1 MDDIYK
7 NVEEHN
13 LNKKWKILIVSN
25 DMIADM
31 LHNKKLNPIV
41 TKLFVRGRK
50 LKIYPTF
57 MKKILFSCTKDTRLN
72 STQCFIMKIPN
83 KWELQ
88 QNPFNNLLYID
99 CKDFM
104 NLYKHVLENHIL
116 F

>member
-57 MKKILFSCTKDTRLN
+57 MTKSYFRVPKTLD
-72 STQCFIMKIPN
+72 
-83 KWELQ
+83 
-88 QNPFNNLLYID
+88 
-99 CKDFM
+99 
-104 NLYKHVLENHIL
+104 
-116 F
+116 